1 MQNPHQKHERPR
13 PKEER
18 GDTEHARSLSSSSHS
33 LPTPVSRKSHLHLLR
48 NAFLEY
54 SIQATTARQRRAQ
67 AGADPRPAASLPL
80 VHHCLRRLAVP
91 SLWWPVARPAVVSLL
106 RRWRAV
112 VAVIYAA
119 VHLIL
124 SLLLVVGVVGHLRR
138 RRLEALV
145 VRRRRVLRGI
155 ELVGHCDVPKRSRFS
170 KRLF

>member
-1 MQNPHQKHERPR
+1 MQNSHQKHERPR

-18 GDTEHARSLSSSSHS
+18 GGTEHARSLSSSSHS
-33 LPTPVSRKSHLHLLR
+33 LPVSRKSHLNLLR

-67 AGADPRPAASLPL
+67 AGADARPAASLSL

-91 SLWWPVARPAVVSLL
+91 SLWWSVARPAVVSLL
-106 RRWRAV
+106 RRWRSV

-124 SLLLVVGVVGHLRR
+124 LVLLVVWVVGHLRR
-138 RRLEALV
+138 GRLEALV

-155 ELVGHCDVPKRSRFS
+155 ELVGHCDVPKRSCFS